1 MDTFVFEMD
10 ATKKKKKMIPP
21 IFKIYQ
27 KSENNPT

>member
-10 ATKKKKKMIPP
+10 ATKKKKMIPP